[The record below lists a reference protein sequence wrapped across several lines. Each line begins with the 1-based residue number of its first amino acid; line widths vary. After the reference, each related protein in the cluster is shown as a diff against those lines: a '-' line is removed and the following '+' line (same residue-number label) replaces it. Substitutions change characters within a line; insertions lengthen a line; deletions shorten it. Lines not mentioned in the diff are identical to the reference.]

1 MKKLTLT
8 LAILLGISTAIGMAQ
23 PSGGGLFQ
31 RGESYETG
39 NARGTDSPM
48 LPMHGRPDDQ
58 DGNESTLEGGVAAM
72 FALGVLY
79 LTRKR
84 RDD

>member
-1 MKKLTLT
+1 MKKTITT
-8 LAILLGISTAIGMAQ
+8 LALILGLGLALGATAQ
-23 PSGGGLFQ
+23 PAGGGLFQ
-31 RGESYETG
+31 RGDMSESS
-39 NARGTDSPM
+39 RGGGSSPM
-48 LPMHGRPDDQ
+48 LPVHSQIDDQ
-58 DGNESTLEGGVAAM
+58 DANETTLEGGVAAM